1 MPGPIQ
7 IKRPDIAADIRAL
20 AELTGLSL
28 TDAVADAVRSQ
39 LAIERVKSDSRLAK
53 RRRKAESLL
62 AELRRLPV
70 TGPVLGDADIYDA
83 KGLPK

>member
-1 MPGPIQ
+1 MPSPIQ

-20 AELTGLSL
+20 AELTGVSL

-39 LAIERVKSDSRLAK
+39 LAIERVKANSRQAK
-53 RRRKAESLL
+53 RRRKAENLL
-62 AELRRLPV
+62 AELRRLPAV
-70 TGPVLGDADIYDA
+70 GPVLGDAGIYDA